1 MSNKKR
7 QFHQAL
13 GVDTALSPGPHK
25 QIHPD
30 SGNGDRVVDPELEGT
45 MEQDQLLHQLVG
57 TGIVRIRPCE
67 RPAVRQAL
75 VRVTV
80 VSRELSIGEREPRR
94 RMQVRI

>member
-45 MEQDQLLHQLVG
+45 MEPDHPLQQVVGALV
-57 TGIVRIRPCE
+57 VRIRPRNTDGEPPCE
-67 RPAVRQAL
+67 GPAVR
-75 VRVTV
+75 
-80 VSRELSIGEREPRR
+80 
-94 RMQVRI
+94 